1 MGMKI
6 TGFDQL
12 EALFEKGKRIDQIA
26 KKAVDQAAP
35 LLESSLSSKIAG
47 AASRGYA
54 SGELAGSI
62 GSLKARKNERGVFA
76 VVGPKGTDSRGV
88 RNAEKLAY
96 LEYGT
101 SRGQVAHPVRASA
114 AAAAE
119 SPVKQAMEE
128 VLYAELGVRG

>member
-1 MGMKI
+1 MGIKI

-12 EALFEKGKRIDQIA
+12 DALFEKGKRIDQIA
-26 KKAVDQAAP
+26 KKAVDRAAP
-35 LLESSLSSKIAG
+35 LLENSLSARIAG

-62 GSLKARKNERGVFA
+62 GSLKARKNDRGVFA
-76 VVGPKGTDSRGV
+76 VVGPRGSDSKGV

-101 SRGQVAHPVRASA
+101 SRGQAAHPVRAA
-114 AAAAE
+114 AASAVE
-119 SPVKQAMEE
+119 GSVKQTMEE
-128 VLYAELGVRG
+128 VLFSELGVEK